1 MTTWARSLLTGIASA
16 RLASRTGSTV
26 VTEEL
31 MPGAVAAVVEMAP
44 GSRDRGVVNVNLI
57 FERDPSVRRRAR
69 ELLYRLALRNPRSLF
84 TAGSPELSA
93 EYARTFSTAAARFPV
108 LPDCVLPIWV
118 DPVSPRSTPDDGYV
132 FIGGEANRD
141 WGTAIAA
148 ARLAPD
154 TDFVFSARSQLWA
167 HTDVPS
173 NVRVVLDVSEDRFYE
188 LLSRSR
194 LVALPL
200 TSDVTAGLVVL
211 MNALLRGKLVVA
223 TRTSV
228 TSLYFPRA
236 ASGVLVPRADPG
248 ALAAAVRTFWD
259 EDEARLTLAEDC
271 QEFLLREHS
280 AHDYSLRLVELVRRL
295 RSTR

>member
-1 MTTWARSLLTGIASA
+1 
-16 RLASRTGSTV
+16 
-26 VTEEL
+26 
-31 MPGAVAAVVEMAP
+31 
-44 GSRDRGVVNVNLI
+44 
-57 FERDPSVRRRAR
+57 
-69 ELLYRLALRNPRSLF
+69 
-84 TAGSPELSA
+84 
-93 EYARTFSTAAARFPV
+93 
-108 LPDCVLPIWV
+108 
-118 DPVSPRSTPDDGYV
+118 
-132 FIGGEANRD
+132 
-141 WGTAIAA
+141 
-148 ARLAPD
+148 
-154 TDFVFSARSQLWA
+154 
-167 HTDVPS
+167 
-173 NVRVVLDVSEDRFYE
+173 
-188 LLSRSR
+188 
-194 LVALPL
+194 
-200 TSDVTAGLVVL
+200 